1 MRTSPRTES
10 STLWDNSP
18 ANAPLSVP
26 DCPLTGGIRTR
37 EDFPAY
43 RILHPLGQ
51 FTRQRTSQRPRLPT
65 HWRNLPAA
73 KTLTVRIPP
82 VAGTI
87 STPIDLL
94 QSENLHPLEELIR
107 WYTSQH
113 PDSPTHWRN
122 LPAHTPPNCPDSSS
136 EWRDPDT
143 SSRTVSTAAIVW
155 TRRHAG
161 WRAWRTPSP
170 LQGTQTPSARP
181 IGWQSRIRRP

>member
-1 MRTSPRTES
+1 MRTSRVPNSPPSGIIHPPTHLSTSQIAHSLEESARCQDSHSPNSSSGWNNQYAHRPSTVRKPPPTGEKHPRTG
-10 STLWDNSP
+10 L
-18 ANAPLSVP
+18 
-26 DCPLTGGIRTR
+26 
-37 EDFPAY
+37 
-43 RILHPLGQ
+43 Q
-51 FTRQRTSQRPRLPT
+51 TSQ
-65 HWRNLPAA
+65 NLQA
-73 KTLTVRIPP
+73 
-82 VAGTI
+82 
-87 STPIDLL
+87 
-94 QSENLHPLEELIR
+94 LEELIR

>member
-1 MRTSPRTES
+1 MRTSRVP
-10 STLWDNSP
+10 NSP
-18 ANAPLSVP
+18 PSGIIHPPTHLS
-26 DCPLTGGIRTR
+26 
-37 EDFPAY
+37 
-43 RILHPLGQ
+43 
-51 FTRQRTSQRPRLPT
+51 TSQIAHSLEESARCQDSHSPNSSSGWNNQYAHRPS
-65 HWRNLPAA
+65 
-73 KTLTVRIPP
+73 TVRK
-82 VAGTI
+82 
-87 STPIDLL
+87 
-94 QSENLHPLEELIR
+94 LHPLEELIR

>member
-1 MRTSPRTES
+1 MH
-10 STLWDNSP
+10 
-18 ANAPLSVP
+18 A
-26 DCPLTGGIRTR
+26 
-37 EDFPAY
+37 DFPAY
-43 RILHPLGQ
+43 QILHPLGQ
-51 FTRQRTSQRPRLPT
+51 FTRQRTSQRPRSPT
-65 HWRNLPAA
+65 HWRNQPAA

-87 STPIDLL
+87 STPIGLL
-94 QSENLHPLEELIR
+94 QSENLHPLEENTR
-107 WYTSQH
+107 APASKRPETSI
-113 PDSPTHWRN
+113 HWRN

-181 IGWQSRIRRP
+181 IGWQSRIRHLRPNRVQPAQRPGTRP

>member
-1 MRTSPRTES
+1 MRTSRVP
-10 STLWDNSP
+10 NSP
-18 ANAPLSVP
+18 IMQR
-26 DCPLTGGIRTR
+26 LTVSIRETQL
-37 EDFPAY
+37 DQNTTVSSKPQ
-43 RILHPLGQ
+43 IGV
-51 FTRQRTSQRPRLPT
+51 SQRPRSPT
-65 HWRNLPAA
+65 HWRNPPAA

-87 STPIDLL
+87 STPIGLL